1 MNETNTPDISQA
13 VATLVHA
20 IFPKL
25 SFNDAVS
32 FVGAVFLIART
43 LRKAIPDGA
52 QTGQLGQLLKHLA
65 LEINPA
71 KGAATD
77 APTVPATAQERH
89 DAALTSLTTPPK

>member
-20 IFPKL
+20 LFPKL
-25 SFNDAVS
+25 SFSDAVS
-32 FVGAVFLIART
+32 IVGAVFLIART
-43 LRKAIPDGA
+43 LRKAIPDNA

-71 KGAATD
+71 KGATTEK
-77 APTVPATAQERH
+77 PE
-89 DAALTSLTTPPK
+89 TPPVNPPK